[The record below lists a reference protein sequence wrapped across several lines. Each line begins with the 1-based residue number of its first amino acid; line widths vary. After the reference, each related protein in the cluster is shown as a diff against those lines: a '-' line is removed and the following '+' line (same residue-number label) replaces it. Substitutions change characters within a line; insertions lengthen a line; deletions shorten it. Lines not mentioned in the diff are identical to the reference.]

1 MNRIKNLLSLLE
13 RVFNSRRLRTILGVL
28 LVCIVSFGYIFYLV
42 EPQIKTFGDGIWWA
56 LVTITTV
63 GYGDITPLTTIGRLV
78 AGTLMFVGLGL
89 IATVTAI
96 VSAKFIS
103 NYVDHHTNDDVLEK
117 LEELEAEIEKLKS
130 LEEDELEKLDE
141 LDAEIQD
148 IKDKFLYRLFFLIY
162 CIMFNEIS
170 SSLNKLSLSLFLKEV
185 ELKSNF
191 SPSINS

>member
-1 MNRIKNLLSLLE
+1 MNRIKNFINLIE

-28 LVCIVSFGYIFYLV
+28 IICIISFGYIFYLA

-63 GYGDITPLTTIGRLV
+63 GYGDITPLTTLGRLV

-96 VSAKFIS
+96 VSAKFIA

-117 LEELEAEIEKLKS
+117 LEEVEAEIEKIEEIESSVVGKLKE
-130 LEEDELEKLDE
+130 LEEEIDELNKK
-141 LDAEIQD
+141 IQ
-148 IKDKFLYRLFFLIY
+148 
-162 CIMFNEIS
+162 
-170 SSLNKLSLSLFLKEV
+170 
-185 ELKSNF
+185 
-191 SPSINS
+191 

>member
-1 MNRIKNLLSLLE
+1 MNRIKNFINLLE

-28 LVCIVSFGYIFYLV
+28 LFCIVSFGYIFYMA
-42 EPQIKTFGDGIWWA
+42 EPQIKTFGDGVWWA

-63 GYGDITPLTTIGRLV
+63 GYGDITPVTILGRLI

-96 VSAKFIS
+96 VSAKFIA

-117 LEELEAEIEKLKS
+117 LEELESEIEKLKS

-141 LDAEIQD
+141 LDSEIQD
-148 IKDKFLYRLFFLIY
+148 IKDRFQ
-162 CIMFNEIS
+162 
-170 SSLNKLSLSLFLKEV
+170 
-185 ELKSNF
+185 
-191 SPSINS
+191 

>member
-1 MNRIKNLLSLLE
+1 MNRIKNFINLIE

-28 LVCIVSFGYIFYLV
+28 IICIISFGYIFYLA

-63 GYGDITPLTTIGRLV
+63 GYGDITPLTTLGRLV

-96 VSAKFIS
+96 VSAKFIA

-117 LEELEAEIEKLKS
+117 LEELEDEIEKI
-130 LEEDELEKLDE
+130 EEIE
-141 LDAEIQD
+141 
-148 IKDKFLYRLFFLIY
+148 
-162 CIMFNEIS
+162 
-170 SSLNKLSLSLFLKEV
+170 
-185 ELKSNF
+185 SN
-191 SPSINS
+191 

>member
-1 MNRIKNLLSLLE
+1 MNRIKNFINLIE

-28 LVCIVSFGYIFYLV
+28 IICIISFGYIFYLA

-63 GYGDITPLTTIGRLV
+63 GYGDITPLTTLGRLV

-96 VSAKFIS
+96 VSAKFIA

-117 LEELEAEIEKLKS
+117 LEELEDEIEKIEEIESSVVGKLKE
-130 LEEDELEKLDE
+130 LEEEIDELNKK
-141 LDAEIQD
+141 IQ
-148 IKDKFLYRLFFLIY
+148 
-162 CIMFNEIS
+162 
-170 SSLNKLSLSLFLKEV
+170 
-185 ELKSNF
+185 
-191 SPSINS
+191 